1 MTAKAPESD
10 GRYARVQKRIDE
22 SRTHITKVVAPGITN
37 HHNTLFGGTLLA
49 WMDEVAFITAT
60 RFGRCPFVTVSI
72 DRTDFKRPI
81 PAGSIVELIGTVEHV
96 GRTSVRVRVD
106 AWMEQRYRDER
117 EKAVTGE
124 ITLVAIGEHH
134 KPVPVEI

>member
-1 MTAKAPESD
+1 MTATPENN
-10 GRYARVQKRIDE
+10 GRYARVQERIDA
-22 SRTHITKVVAPGITN
+22 SQTHITKVVAPGITN

-60 RFGRCPFVTVSI
+60 RFGRVPFVTVSL

-81 PAGSIVELIGTVEHV
+81 PAGAIVELIGTVEHL

-106 AWMEQRYRDER
+106 VWMEHRYRDER
-117 EKAVTGE
+117 EKAATGE
-124 ITLVAIGEHH
+124 FTMVAVGDDHR
-134 KPVPVEI
+134 PVPVEI